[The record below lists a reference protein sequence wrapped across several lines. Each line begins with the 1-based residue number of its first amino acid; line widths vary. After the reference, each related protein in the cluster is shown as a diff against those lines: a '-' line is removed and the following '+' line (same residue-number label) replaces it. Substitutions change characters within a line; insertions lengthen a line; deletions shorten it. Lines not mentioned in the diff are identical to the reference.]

1 MPSNQNHEPADT
13 KLSPVI
19 SIFIPS
25 KNPIK
30 AVSGALWQATDF
42 LCTNKRSHLFRF
54 LVSEKKAKTK
64 KKKISKKT
72 KKKAITATYNH
83 APANDRTGIKI
94 AGHTEEGRSWLEQ
107 IKKPGALPV
116 SDNLVVN

>member
-1 MPSNQNHEPADT
+1 MHKQKIT
-13 KLSPVI
+13 FI
-19 SIFIPS
+19 SVFSVRKKS
-25 KNPIK
+25 KDK
-30 AVSGALWQATDF
+30 
-42 LCTNKRSHLFRF
+42 
-54 LVSEKKAKTK
+54 K
-64 KKKISKKT
+64 KKKIAKKT